1 MRYTAGSLVFK
12 IVAVAWILLCV
23 CVARALPANPGE
35 WIGTECA
42 RAFSHTF
49 QLFRAPDGRR

>member
-1 MRYTAGSLVFK
+1 MRHTAGSLVFK

-23 CVARALPANPGE
+23 GVARALPANPGE

-42 RAFSHTF
+42 RAFSQTF
-49 QLFRAPDGRR
+49 ELFRGPDAQR

>member
-1 MRYTAGSLVFK
+1 MRHTAGSLLFK
-12 IVAVAWILLCV
+12 VVAVAWILLCV
-23 CVARALPANPGE
+23 CVARALPASPGE

-49 QLFRAPDGRR
+49 DLFRGR